1 MPIVGDLFY
10 HKYEGA
16 PLGKTP
22 PIVLIHGAG
31 GNHLY
36 WPPQLR
42 RLPGYRVY
50 AIDLPGHGHSGGTGQ
65 QTIASY
71 ASTILKWMENI
82 DLHSA
87 VFLGHSMGSAI
98 TLSLALEHP
107 EHVLGLG
114 LLGGGARMKVNPT
127 LIEQT
132 SSSTTFHNAVE
143 ALITWSFAPQTP
155 PELVQLASQRLAE
168 TRHSVLHADLIA
180 CEAFDLEERI
190 SEIKQPTIIIVGD
203 QDKMMPVRQSQIL
216 SNSIPNAQ
224 LAIIPGA
231 GHMVMLEQP
240 QAVSEVL
247 RQFLS
252 QIPY

>member
-1 MPIVGDLFY
+1 MPITGGLFY
-10 HKYEGA
+10 HEYEGA

-36 WPPQLR
+36 WPAQLR

-50 AIDLPGHGHSGGTGQ
+50 AIDLPGHGQSGGTGQ

-71 ASTILKWMENI
+71 TSTIQEWMTSI

-87 VFLGHSMGSAI
+87 VFFGHSMGSAI
-98 TLSLALEHP
+98 ALSLALEYP

-114 LLGGGARMKVNPT
+114 LLGGGVRMKVNPT
-127 LIEQT
+127 LLEQT
-132 SSSTTFHNAVE
+132 SSPTTFHNAVE
-143 ALITWSFAPQTP
+143 ALIAWSFAPQTP
-155 PELVQLASQRLAE
+155 PELIQMASQRLAE

-190 SEIKQPTIIIVGD
+190 SEINQPTIIIVGE
-203 QDKMMPVRQSQIL
+203 QDKMMPVRYSHIL
-216 SNSIPNAQ
+216 SNSIPHAQ
-224 LAIIPGA
+224 LEIIPGA

-240 QAVSEVL
+240 QVVSRIL
-247 RQFLS
+247 LQFLT
-252 QIPY
+252 QILH